1 MIRWISGI
9 ALGFL
14 FLAYI
19 LLSPSFFFNFGLIII
34 FGISIYELIKLRVF
48 SLQSLLAFI
57 LIVTAIL
64 CLYLY
69 ELERSL
75 ILIAVMISVATDAF
89 AFFAGKVLG
98 RNKIFP
104 IISPNKTL
112 EGTIGGVVS
121 SVVINFLMITL
132 IFQNSLKTLDVIM
145 LTLMIF
151 ICAVAAVFGDLL
163 ISSIKRQANL
173 KDTGS
178 LIPGHGGLLDRIDS
192 HILCIPVF
200 LFYMRFFYEDSAC
213 SGINWVYRKKYA

>member
-64 CLYLY
+64 YLYLY

-75 ILIAVMISVATDAF
+75 ILIAVMISVVTDAF

-121 SVVINFLMITL
+121 SVVINSLMITL

-145 LTLMIF
+145 LTLMIL

-200 LFYMRFFYEDSAC
+200 FVLFE
-213 SGINWVYRKKYA
+213 VLK

>member
-121 SVVINFLMITL
+121 SVVINSLMITL
-132 IFQNSLKTLDVIM
+132 IFQNSLKTFDAIM

-178 LIPGHGGLLDRIDS
+178 LIPGHCGLLDRIDS

-200 LFYMRFFYEDSAC
+200 FVLYE
-213 SGINWVYRKKYA
+213 VLL

>member
-19 LLSPSFFFNFGLIII
+19 LLSPSFFFNSGLIII

-75 ILIAVMISVATDAF
+75 ILIAVMISVVTDAF

-121 SVVINFLMITL
+121 SVVINSLMITL

-145 LTLMIF
+145 LSLMVF

-200 LFYMRFFYEDSAC
+200 FVLYE
-213 SGINWVYRKKYA
+213 VLL

>member
-34 FGISIYELIKLRVF
+34 FSISIYELIKLRVF

-121 SVVINFLMITL
+121 SVVINSLMITL

-200 LFYMRFFYEDSAC
+200 FVLYE
-213 SGINWVYRKKYA
+213 VLL

>member
-19 LLSPSFFFNFGLIII
+19 LLSPSFIFNFGLIII

-48 SLQSLLAFI
+48 SLQSFLAFI

-104 IISPNKTL
+104 ILSPNKTL
-112 EGTIGGVVS
+112 EGTIGGIVS
-121 SVVINFLMITL
+121 SVVINSQMITL
-132 IFQNSLKTLDVIM
+132 IFQNSLKNFDAIM

-151 ICAVAAVFGDLL
+151 ICAVASVSGDLL
-163 ISSIKRQANL
+163 MSSVKRQANL

-200 LFYMRFFYEDSAC
+200 FVLYE
-213 SGINWVYRKKYA
+213 VVL

>member
-121 SVVINFLMITL
+121 SVVINSLMITL
-132 IFQNSLKTLDVIM
+132 IFQNSLKTLDVII

-200 LFYMRFFYEDSAC
+200 FVLYE
-213 SGINWVYRKKYA
+213 VLL

>member
-121 SVVINFLMITL
+121 SVVINSLMITL
-132 IFQNSLKTLDVIM
+132 IFQNSLKTLDEIM
-145 LTLMIF
+145 LSLMVF

-200 LFYMRFFYEDSAC
+200 FVLYE
-213 SGINWVYRKKYA
+213 VLL

>member
-121 SVVINFLMITL
+121 SVVINSLIITL
-132 IFQNSLKTLDVIM
+132 IFQNSLKTLDVII

-200 LFYMRFFYEDSAC
+200 FVLYE
-213 SGINWVYRKKYA
+213 VLL

>member
-104 IISPNKTL
+104 ILSPNKTL

-121 SVVINFLMITL
+121 SVVINSLTITL
-132 IFQNSLKTLDVIM
+132 IFQNSLKTFDAIM
-145 LTLMIF
+145 ITLMIF

-200 LFYMRFFYEDSAC
+200 FVLYE
-213 SGINWVYRKKYA
+213 VLL

>member
-69 ELERSL
+69 ELERYL
-75 ILIAVMISVATDAF
+75 ILIVVMISVATDAF

-121 SVVINFLMITL
+121 SVVINSLMITL

-200 LFYMRFFYEDSAC
+200 FVLYE
-213 SGINWVYRKKYA
+213 VLL

>member
-75 ILIAVMISVATDAF
+75 ILIAVMISVTTDAF

-112 EGTIGGVVS
+112 EGTIGGIVS
-121 SVVINFLMITL
+121 SVAINSLMITL
-132 IFQNSLKTLDVIM
+132 IFQNSLKTFDAIM

-200 LFYMRFFYEDSAC
+200 FVLYE
-213 SGINWVYRKKYA
+213 VLL

>member
-34 FGISIYELIKLRVF
+34 FGISIYELIKLRVS

-69 ELERSL
+69 EMERSL
-75 ILIAVMISVATDAF
+75 ILIAVMISVVTDAF

-121 SVVINFLMITL
+121 SVVINSLMISL

-145 LTLMIF
+145 LSLMVF

-200 LFYMRFFYEDSAC
+200 FVLYE
-213 SGINWVYRKKYA
+213 VLL

>member
-19 LLSPSFFFNFGLIII
+19 LLSPSLLFNFGLIII

-75 ILIAVMISVATDAF
+75 ILIAVMISVVTDAF

-121 SVVINFLMITL
+121 SVVINSLTITL

-145 LTLMIF
+145 LSLMVF

-200 LFYMRFFYEDSAC
+200 FVLYE
-213 SGINWVYRKKYA
+213 VLL

>member
-19 LLSPSFFFNFGLIII
+19 LVSPSFFFNFGLIII

-121 SVVINFLMITL
+121 SVVINSLMITL

-200 LFYMRFFYEDSAC
+200 FVLYE
-213 SGINWVYRKKYA
+213 VLL

>member
-121 SVVINFLMITL
+121 SVVINSLMITL
-132 IFQNSLKTLDVIM
+132 IFQNSLKTLDAIM

-200 LFYMRFFYEDSAC
+200 FVLYE
-213 SGINWVYRKKYA
+213 VLL

>member
-89 AFFAGKVLG
+89 AFFAGKILG

-104 IISPNKTL
+104 IVSPNKTL

-121 SVVINFLMITL
+121 SVVINSLMITL

-145 LTLMIF
+145 LTLIIF

-200 LFYMRFFYEDSAC
+200 FVLYE
-213 SGINWVYRKKYA
+213 VLL

>member
-34 FGISIYELIKLRVF
+34 FGFSIYELIKLRVF

-112 EGTIGGVVS
+112 EGTIGGIVS
-121 SVVINFLMITL
+121 SVVINSLMITL
-132 IFQNSLKTLDVIM
+132 IFQNSLKTFDAIM

-200 LFYMRFFYEDSAC
+200 FVLYE
-213 SGINWVYRKKYA
+213 VLL

>member
-64 CLYLY
+64 CLHLY

-121 SVVINFLMITL
+121 SVVINSLMITF

-200 LFYMRFFYEDSAC
+200 FVLYE
-213 SGINWVYRKKYA
+213 VLL

>member
-19 LLSPSFFFNFGLIII
+19 LLFPSFLFNFGLIII

-75 ILIAVMISVATDAF
+75 ILIAVMISVVTDAF

-112 EGTIGGVVS
+112 EGTIGGIVS
-121 SVVINFLMITL
+121 SVVINSLMVTL
-132 IFQNSLKTLDVIM
+132 IFQKSLKTYDVIM
-145 LTLMIF
+145 LSLMIF

-163 ISSIKRQANL
+163 ISFIKRQANL

-200 LFYMRFFYEDSAC
+200 FVLFE
-213 SGINWVYRKKYA
+213 VLQ

>member
-57 LIVTAIL
+57 LILTAIL

-121 SVVINFLMITL
+121 SVVINSLMITL

-200 LFYMRFFYEDSAC
+200 FVLYE
-213 SGINWVYRKKYA
+213 VLL

>member
-19 LLSPSFFFNFGLIII
+19 LLSPSFIFNFGLIII

-89 AFFAGKVLG
+89 AFFAGKILG

-104 IISPNKTL
+104 IVSPNKTL

-121 SVVINFLMITL
+121 SVVINSLMITL
-132 IFQNSLKTLDVIM
+132 ILQNSLKTLDVIM

-200 LFYMRFFYEDSAC
+200 FVLFE
-213 SGINWVYRKKYA
+213 VLL

>member
-48 SLQSLLAFI
+48 SLQSFLAFI

-75 ILIAVMISVATDAF
+75 ILIAVMISVTTDAF

-104 IISPNKTL
+104 TISPNKTL
-112 EGTIGGVVS
+112 EGTIGGIVS
-121 SVVINFLMITL
+121 SVVINSLMITL
-132 IFQNSLKTLDVIM
+132 IFQNSLKTFDAIM

-200 LFYMRFFYEDSAC
+200 FALYE
-213 SGINWVYRKKYA
+213 VLL

>member
-34 FGISIYELIKLRVF
+34 FGISIYELIKLRVS

-69 ELERSL
+69 EMERSL
-75 ILIAVMISVATDAF
+75 ILIAVMISVVTDAF

-121 SVVINFLMITL
+121 SVVINSLMITL

-200 LFYMRFFYEDSAC
+200 FVLYE
-213 SGINWVYRKKYA
+213 VLL

>member
-98 RNKIFP
+98 RNKVFP

-121 SVVINFLMITL
+121 SVVINSLMITL

-200 LFYMRFFYEDSAC
+200 FVLYE
-213 SGINWVYRKKYA
+213 VLL

>member
-9 ALGFL
+9 ALGIL

-121 SVVINFLMITL
+121 SVVINSLMITL

-200 LFYMRFFYEDSAC
+200 FVVYE
-213 SGINWVYRKKYA
+213 VLL

>member
-19 LLSPSFFFNFGLIII
+19 LLSPSFFFKFGLIII
-34 FGISIYELIKLRVF
+34 FGTSIYELIKLRVF

-75 ILIAVMISVATDAF
+75 ILIAVMISVVTDAF

-104 IISPNKTL
+104 ILSPNKTL

-121 SVVINFLMITL
+121 SVVINSLMITL

-200 LFYMRFFYEDSAC
+200 FVLYE
-213 SGINWVYRKKYA
+213 VVL

>member
-121 SVVINFLMITL
+121 SVVINSLMITL

-200 LFYMRFFYEDSAC
+200 FVLYEV
-213 SGINWVYRKKYA
+213 IL

>member
-34 FGISIYELIKLRVF
+34 FGIAIYELIKLRVF

-98 RNKIFP
+98 RKKIFP
-104 IISPNKTL
+104 FISPNKTL

-121 SVVINFLMITL
+121 SVVINSLMITL

-200 LFYMRFFYEDSAC
+200 FVLYE
-213 SGINWVYRKKYA
+213 VLL

>member
-121 SVVINFLMITL
+121 SVVINSLMITL
-132 IFQNSLKTLDVIM
+132 IFQNSLKTFDVFL

-151 ICAVAAVFGDLL
+151 ICSVASVFGDLL

-200 LFYMRFFYEDSAC
+200 FVLYE
-213 SGINWVYRKKYA
+213 VLL

>member
-1 MIRWISGI
+1 MIRWLSGI

-121 SVVINFLMITL
+121 SVVINSLMITL

-200 LFYMRFFYEDSAC
+200 FVLYE
-213 SGINWVYRKKYA
+213 VLL

>member
-75 ILIAVMISVATDAF
+75 ILIAVVISVTTDAF

-121 SVVINFLMITL
+121 SVVINSLMITL

-200 LFYMRFFYEDSAC
+200 FVLYE
-213 SGINWVYRKKYA
+213 VLL

>member
-121 SVVINFLMITL
+121 SVVINSLMITL

-145 LTLMIF
+145 LSLLIF

-200 LFYMRFFYEDSAC
+200 FVLYE
-213 SGINWVYRKKYA
+213 VLL

>member
-69 ELERSL
+69 GLERSL

-121 SVVINFLMITL
+121 SVVINSLMITL
-132 IFQNSLKTLDVIM
+132 IFQNSLKTFDAIM

-200 LFYMRFFYEDSAC
+200 FVLYE
-213 SGINWVYRKKYA
+213 VLL

>member
-75 ILIAVMISVATDAF
+75 ILIAAMISVATDAF

-121 SVVINFLMITL
+121 SVVINSLMITL

-200 LFYMRFFYEDSAC
+200 FVLYEV
-213 SGINWVYRKKYA
+213 IL

>member
-9 ALGFL
+9 ALGFF

-121 SVVINFLMITL
+121 SVVINSLMINL

-200 LFYMRFFYEDSAC
+200 FVLYE
-213 SGINWVYRKKYA
+213 VLL

>member
-69 ELERSL
+69 ELVRSL

-121 SVVINFLMITL
+121 SVVINSLMITL
-132 IFQNSLKTLDVIM
+132 IFQNSLKTLDVII

-200 LFYMRFFYEDSAC
+200 FVLYE
-213 SGINWVYRKKYA
+213 VLL

>member
-89 AFFAGKVLG
+89 AFFVGKVLG

-112 EGTIGGVVS
+112 EGTIGGIVS
-121 SVVINFLMITL
+121 SVVINSLMVTL
-132 IFQNSLKTLDVIM
+132 IFQKSLKTYDVIM
-145 LTLMIF
+145 LSLMIF

-200 LFYMRFFYEDSAC
+200 FVLYE
-213 SGINWVYRKKYA
+213 VLL

>member
-34 FGISIYELIKLRVF
+34 FGISIYELIKLKVF

-112 EGTIGGVVS
+112 EGTIGGIVS
-121 SVVINFLMITL
+121 SVVINSLMVTL
-132 IFQNSLKTLDVIM
+132 IFQKSLKIYDVIM
-145 LTLMIF
+145 LSLMIF

-200 LFYMRFFYEDSAC
+200 FVLYE
-213 SGINWVYRKKYA
+213 VLL

>member
-9 ALGFL
+9 ALGIL

-19 LLSPSFFFNFGLIII
+19 LFSSSFFFNFGLIII
-34 FGISIYELIKLRVF
+34 FGVSIYELIKLRVF
-48 SLQSLLAFI
+48 SLQSFLAFI

-75 ILIAVMISVATDAF
+75 ILIAVMISVVTDAF

-112 EGTIGGVVS
+112 EGTIGGIVS
-121 SVVINFLMITL
+121 SVVINSLMITL
-132 IFQNSLKTLDVIM
+132 ILQNSLKNFDVVM

-200 LFYMRFFYEDSAC
+200 FVLYE
-213 SGINWVYRKKYA
+213 VLL